1 MTEVYFFEKIETI
14 PVDIDIWEY
23 DKSSNDDHI
32 GTTKAHL
39 TYDYDNDRW
48 TWTYDSGAWE
58 KHGNQLKNH
67 NVTISDDGVTKRFTE
82 EYRGNDGDTDVTL
95 EISWR

>member
-32 GTTKAHL
+32 GTTKAKL
-39 TYDYDNDRW
+39 TYHYNAD
-48 TWTYDSGAWE
+48 AWQWRYRADGHE
-58 KHGNQLKNH
+58 NGNQ
-67 NVTISDDGVTKRFTE
+67 GVNIYKQINEGYEVEFTE
-82 EYRGNDGDTDVTL
+82 QYRTNDGDTDVTIK
-95 EISWR
+95 ISWKE